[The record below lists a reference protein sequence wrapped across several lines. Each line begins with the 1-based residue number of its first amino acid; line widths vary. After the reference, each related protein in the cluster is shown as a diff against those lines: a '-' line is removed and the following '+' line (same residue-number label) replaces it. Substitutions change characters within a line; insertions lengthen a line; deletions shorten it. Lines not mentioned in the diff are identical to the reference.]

1 MNVFA
6 PTHPA
11 TTPPGARLSVTLTAA
26 QWRVIERQLGKGK
39 YRHVNRIMEDLRAQL
54 ALAGMRAVQTES
66 VQAING
72 LPNQVG
78 QSAYNNW
85 PGA

>member
-1 MNVFA
+1 
-6 PTHPA
+6 
-11 TTPPGARLSVTLTAA
+11 
-26 QWRVIERQLGKGK
+26 LGKGK

>member
-1 MNVFA
+1 MNAFA

-54 ALAGMRAVQTES
+54 ALANMGRVPIQN
-66 VQAING
+66 I
-72 LPNQVG
+72 

-85 PGA
+85 PNQG